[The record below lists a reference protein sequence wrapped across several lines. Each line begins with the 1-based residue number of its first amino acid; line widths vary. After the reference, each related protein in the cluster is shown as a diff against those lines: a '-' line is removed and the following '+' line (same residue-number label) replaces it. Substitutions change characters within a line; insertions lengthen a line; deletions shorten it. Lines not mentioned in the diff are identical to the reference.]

1 MHIDVYCTGSD
12 AEGDDSSDD
21 SSSSSASHSKDHLK
35 EDDST
40 ATPQTVYDNSKYRL
54 HHKRIDNCKNLPRRM
69 GGQSIDMHNTPSA
82 MPHSGSPITPY
93 NLREFLLSKSDTK
106 DEVNESKQMLF
117 NKHIGLTSDYQVRP
131 NQRFNTRNRFRK
143 DNSDGC
149 LSSNYPNSSRSTVR
163 DFTSSSISS
172 ALASNSA
179 IYDDLESSWK
189 ETDADA
195 SIAPSESF
203 EYDNKRDRQRI
214 RAMDQRWGRNQ
225 HSTSLEHER
234 KWDQNTLSNFIEEDI
249 NISLAEL
256 PHLTDETKEYKPN
269 RETALRPIV
278 ANSAQIYEVNVAD
291 GSAHRQVMDRNS
303 IPQSTTNNIENETSN
318 LFDRQKRTMF
328 YPIRHSASQSSSVAS
343 RISGYTMEHLMKA
356 KRFGS
361 VVPAIR
367 KPGHHVGPVRNPD
380 CLCDHCRRWVVQRDG
395 CRERAMSLEDSSFVR
410 TMFWPGRH
418 YQ

>member
-69 GGQSIDMHNTPSA
+69 GGQSTDMHNTPSA

-179 IYDDLESSWK
+179 IYDDLEY
-189 ETDADA
+189 
-195 SIAPSESF
+195 P
-203 EYDNKRDRQRI
+203 
-214 RAMDQRWGRNQ
+214 GRKQ
-225 HSTSLEHER
+225 M
-234 KWDQNTLSNFIEEDI
+234 
-249 NISLAEL
+249 
-256 PHLTDETKEYKPN
+256 PMP
-269 RETALRPIV
+269 ALRPQKVLNTIINEIV
-278 ANSAQIYEVNVAD
+278 NEFERWTND
-291 GSAHRQVMDRNS
+291 GDE
-303 IPQSTTNNIENETSN
+303 INIQPRLTMSGNGIKT
-318 LFDRQKRTMF
+318 LFL
-328 YPIRHSASQSSSVAS
+328 I
-343 RISGYTMEHLMKA
+343 L
-356 KRFGS
+356 
-361 VVPAIR
+361 
-367 KPGHHVGPVRNPD
+367 
-380 CLCDHCRRWVVQRDG
+380 
-395 CRERAMSLEDSSFVR
+395 
-410 TMFWPGRH
+410 
-418 YQ
+418 